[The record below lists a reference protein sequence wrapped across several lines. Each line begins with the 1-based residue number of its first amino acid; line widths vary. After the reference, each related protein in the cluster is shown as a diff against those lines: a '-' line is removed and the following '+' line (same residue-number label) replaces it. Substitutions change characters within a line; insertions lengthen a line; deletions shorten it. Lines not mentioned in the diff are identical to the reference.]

1 MDDPQKAWTLITAL
15 AGGAMLLRISLSGM
29 LMRWALS
36 ALGMRVLPLLAIPG
50 VVAPSLIWPGAAAG
64 QGDDARVVLAVGV
77 MLVAALFRRAIVA
90 MVLGAGVL
98 YGLPQ
103 LAG

>member
-1 MDDPQKAWTLITAL
+1 MDDPQKAWTLIAAL
-15 AGGAMLLRISLSGM
+15 AGGVMLLRISLPGM
-29 LMRWALS
+29 MMRWALS

-50 VVAPSLIWPGAAAG
+50 VVAPSLIWPGAVPG

-90 MVLGAGVL
+90 MVLGAALL
-98 YGLPQ
+98 YGLPH
-103 LAG
+103 LAV